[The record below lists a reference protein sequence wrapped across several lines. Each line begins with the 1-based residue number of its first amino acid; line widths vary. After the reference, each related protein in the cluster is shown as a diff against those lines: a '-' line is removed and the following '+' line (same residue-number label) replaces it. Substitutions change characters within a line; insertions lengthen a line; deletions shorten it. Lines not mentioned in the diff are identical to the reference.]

1 MAVRAVL
8 DTQVVLRGLLGART
22 SACTILFEALAQNG
36 FLGVTSPHI
45 LAELRRVL
53 ESLTSRARYGLTPVR
68 STELLDAYQRIAQ
81 SVDGSLVLRELNL
94 LPPIPVEDEPIV
106 AAAIEADAEY
116 VVTDDG
122 GLLDVKAVAVSGH
135 RTVQII
141 APGPFV
147 KRVLGI
153 EPPSR

>member
-1 MAVRAVL
+1 M
-8 DTQVVLRGLLGART
+8 
-22 SACTILFEALAQNG
+22 
-36 FLGVTSPHI
+36 
-45 LAELRRVL
+45 
-53 ESLTSRARYGLTPVR
+53 
-68 STELLDAYQRIAQ
+68 
-81 SVDGSLVLRELNL
+81 
-94 LPPIPVEDEPIV
+94 EDEPIV

-122 GLLDVKAVAVSGH
+122 GLLDVKAVAVSGNL
-135 RTVQII
+135 TVQII

>member
-1 MAVRAVL
+1 VPVRAVL
-8 DTQVVLRGLLGART
+8 DTQVVLRGLLGARS
-22 SACTILFEALAQNG
+22 SACTILYEALAQNV
-36 FLGVTSPHI
+36 FVGVTSPHI
-45 LAELRRVL
+45 LEELRTVL
-53 ESLTSRARYGLTPVR
+53 EGLTSRGRYELTPAR

-81 SVDGSLVLRELNL
+81 PVDGLLILRDLNL

-122 GLLDVKAVAVSGH
+122 GLLDVKAVAISGH
-135 RTVQII
+135 RTIQII
-141 APGPFV
+141 APGPFA

-153 EPPSR
+153 EVSGQ